1 MTTMAEIDN
10 ATAAR
15 LDVHLDQAAPIPL
28 AANLSCRAGELLA
41 LVGPSGAGKS
51 TVLRAIAGLLRP
63 RTGKITCNGTTWFDS
78 QSNIWLKPQDRRVGL
93 VFQDYALFPH
103 LSALHN
109 VSAALTHKPAAAR
122 DARARELLAMVNLSG
137 LEERRPRALSGGQRQ
152 RVALARALARDP
164 TALLLDEPFSAVDQ
178 MTRERLKRELASLR
192 TNLNVPI
199 VLVTHDL
206 DEAVALADR
215 MSVLSRGRTLQDG
228 TPDEVRLHPLS
239 ATVARLVGQTN
250 IFEGSLV
257 RAASAETP
265 GLIRWR
271 DHDLEVA
278 ATGAHRV
285 GDALSW
291 MIPSEHVVLHR
302 RHRPSLGER
311 ENPVSGQIRD
321 MVVLGEQTALTVTLP
336 GHGDASLN
344 FKMATH
350 SARRNGLAQG
360 VDVTVSLLAEGIHL
374 MAVER

>member
-1 MTTMAEIDN
+1 MAKTHN
-10 ATAAR
+10 ADGAR
-15 LDVHLDQAAPIPL
+15 LEVHLAQSAPIPL
-28 AANLSCRAGELLA
+28 AANLSCKAGELLA

-51 TVLRAIAGLLRP
+51 TVLRAIAGLVRP
-63 RTGKITCNGTTWFDS
+63 RTGKITCNGATWFDS

-109 VSAALTHKPAAAR
+109 VTAALTHQPAAAR

-137 LEERRPRALSGGQRQ
+137 LEGRRPRALSGGQRQ

-164 TALLLDEPFSAVDQ
+164 SALLLDEPFSAVDQ
-178 MTRERLKRELASLR
+178 MTRERLKRELANLR
-192 TNLNVPI
+192 ANLNVPI

-250 IFEGSLV
+250 IFEGALL
-257 RAASAETP
+257 RAASDETP

-271 DHDLEVA
+271 DHELEVA
-278 ATGAHRV
+278 STGAHQV

-311 ENPVSGQIRD
+311 ENPVSGQIGD
-321 MVVLGEQTALTVTLP
+321 MVVLGDQTALTVMLP
-336 GHGDASLN
+336 THADASLN
-344 FKMATH
+344 FKLATH